1 MSRRYSWP
9 DGHWGWPIA
18 LTHKHG
24 VRAGHFAFTGGQA
37 ALDQDGRVLHPD
49 DLDQQVGCVANYLL
63 AILHDL
69 EVEAA
74 DLVRLVV
81 YFVGDGDDEARMLDL
96 LHERL
101 GPTVCPA
108 VNTVPVP
115 ALCYPGMRIELEGVA
130 LRSDTEN
137 PLSRRNIRLDTR
149 PALPA
154 GYAHAVVC
162 GGLIFTSDV
171 SAITPEGDVAHPGDI
186 TRQTERMMQ
195 QLSCVLDAAG
205 AGFDDCLK
213 LNTFYVGDGTA
224 ENWAKPALIRQAC
237 FTDPGPAATGITL
250 PALAHP
256 GLMTK
261 IAATAVSRRDANGV
275 EIAAPPRR
283 FSWPDGHWDWTTTLP
298 YKHGNRLDRN
308 TGGHLIHLGGQVSL
322 DSAARVIDPD
332 DTVAQTRRALA
343 YIETVL
349 ADLGASMDD
358 VVKVTTFYRGDASAE
373 ALHDNLNIRSRA
385 FTEPGPATSGIP
397 VPCLVY
403 EHMCIEIEVIAV
415 LD

>member
-49 DLDQQVGCVANYLL
+49 DLDQQVDCVAHYLL

-108 VNTVPVP
+108 VNTVPV
-115 ALCYPGMRIELEGVA
+115 
-130 LRSDTEN
+130 
-137 PLSRRNIRLDTR
+137 
-149 PALPA
+149 
-154 GYAHAVVC
+154 
-162 GGLIFTSDV
+162 
-171 SAITPEGDVAHPGDI
+171 
-186 TRQTERMMQ
+186 
-195 QLSCVLDAAG
+195 
-205 AGFDDCLK
+205 
-213 LNTFYVGDGTA
+213 
-224 ENWAKPALIRQAC
+224 
-237 FTDPGPAATGITL
+237 TGITL